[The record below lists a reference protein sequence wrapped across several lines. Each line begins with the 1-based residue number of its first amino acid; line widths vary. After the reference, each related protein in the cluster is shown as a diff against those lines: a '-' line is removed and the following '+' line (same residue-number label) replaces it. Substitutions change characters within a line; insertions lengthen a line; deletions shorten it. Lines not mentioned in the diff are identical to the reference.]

1 MVTNKDHP
9 PWMSTLKMIL
19 VDILTSSGKIA
30 PNKAQIVA
38 SGFGMAAPIAI
49 GAIFGNLSLGILVSF
64 GIMFAVGVA
73 QDKTMHEQTIEL
85 FYTMMV
91 GTAAVFI
98 GTVIGGLEWL
108 IGPLIIIITFLMA
121 MIGGMSRFAVQ
132 LTTRFMI
139 ITTIGIGLTETGLKL
154 DPFLLAFIFAL
165 GFLFGM
171 GTVLFSTYLFKS
183 TIPKMGSS
191 QQILIPHAKR
201 IKHWRRSLAH
211 FSGWHYT
218 IRITLSMIAAE
229 IIIILFNLQ
238 LSYWV
243 FLTIVLVLHRR
254 SGTAFQRILQ
264 RGIGTI
270 AGVILGSLLLLHSL
284 PPWGTVVVVGALA
297 SLRPYLKDRNYAL
310 YAMIM
315 TPLVLIIV
323 NQGQVMTSSLLF
335 NRLID
340 TLIGCIIAI
349 TIGYFLWTNRNEL
362 SKAKKK
368 TS

>member
-1 MVTNKDHP
+1 MAAKNNHP
-9 PWMSTLKMIL
+9 SRTGSLKSIL
-19 VDILTSSGKIA
+19 VDVLYWSRDIPID
-30 PNKAQIVA
+30 KAQILA
-38 SGFGMAAPIAI
+38 SGLGMAVPVAF

-64 GIMFAVGVA
+64 GVMFAMGVA
-73 QDKTMHEQTIEL
+73 PDKTIHEQTVEL
-85 FYTMMV
+85 AYILLV

-98 GTVIGGLEWL
+98 GSVIGGLGWL
-108 IGPLIIIITFLMA
+108 TGVLIIIISFVMA
-121 MIGGMSRFAVQ
+121 IFGGMSRFAVQ
-132 LTTRFMI
+132 VTTRFMI
-139 ITTIGIGLTETGLKL
+139 IIIIGIGLTESGLHM
-154 DPFLLAFIFAL
+154 DPYLLTFIFAI

-171 GTVLFSTYLFKS
+171 GVVLAATYLFKS
-183 TIPKMGSS
+183 PEVNVDSS
-191 QQILIPHAKR
+191 PQAVISRARR

-211 FSGWHYT
+211 FAGWHYT

-229 IIIILFNLQ
+229 IIVILFNLQ

-254 SGTAFQRILQ
+254 LGTAFQRILQ

-270 AGVILGSLLLLHSL
+270 AGVLLGSLLLLYTL
-284 PPWGTVVVVGALA
+284 PPGVTVVIIGILA
-297 SLRPYLKDRNYAL
+297 SLRPYSKDRNYAV
-310 YAMIM
+310 YALIM

-323 NQGQVMTSSLLF
+323 NQGQIMNSLLLF

-349 TIGYFLWTNRNEL
+349 TLGYFAWTNRNEL

-368 TS
+368 LS